1 MPPIGW
7 FVDADVLG
15 LYHVLKAAR
24 RSTTDDVYSG
34 LTDGFPVSVGMLD
47 AIWMP
52 LLKEHDLAILTKDA
66 RQRFRDTECEAIR
79 SNSLGIFARPF
90 VYHLIRSGGLTRVL

>member
-1 MPPIGW
+1 M
-7 FVDADVLG
+7 DADVLG